1 MTPFR
6 VDCLA
11 LCDIEAARRYYD
23 SRVDG
28 LGQRFA
34 NAVADTIERIA
45 RNPLIHQRVWRGYR
59 KCRVPRFPY
68 GVLYRFDG
76 EIVDILVV
84 VDLRRRPG
92 YWKRRIES
100 D

>member
-1 MTPFR
+1 M
-6 VDCLA
+6 
-11 LCDIEAARRYYD
+11 
-23 SRVDG
+23 
-28 LGQRFA
+28 GQRFA
-34 NAVADTIERIA
+34 NVVADTIERIA
-45 RNPLIHQRVWRGYR
+45 ENPLLYQRVWREYR

-92 YWKRRIES
+92 YWKRRFES

>member
-11 LCDIEAARRYYD
+11 LCDVEAACRYYD
-23 SRVDG
+23 SRLDG

-34 NAVADTIERIA
+34 RAVADTIERIA
-45 RNPLIHQRVWRGYR
+45 ENPLIHPRIWREYR
-59 KCRVPRFPY
+59 KCRVLRFPY

-76 EIVDILVV
+76 KIVDILVV

-92 YWKRRIES
+92 YWKPRVEPN
-100 D
+100 